1 MIELKQVALNRV
13 LNTLTNMGC
22 KFAVID
28 EDGKTYGDLE
38 IVQPRTR
45 SKSKYEH
52 GALTAYLR
60 QWMDNMTP
68 GEVVVIPIGD
78 FDCKSLS
85 SALSAY
91 ANRMWGKEAHTY
103 MTRGNNFELLR
114 IL

>member
-1 MIELKQVALNRV
+1 MIELKQIALNRA

-28 EDGKTYGDLE
+28 DDGKTYGDLE
-38 IVQPRTR
+38 IVQPKTR
-45 SKSKYEH
+45 AKSKYEH
-52 GALTAYLR
+52 GALTAYLK
-60 QWMDNMTP
+60 QFMDNMKP
-68 GEVVVIPIGD
+68 GEVVVIPIGN
-78 FDCKSLS
+78 FNYKSLS

-103 MTRGNNFELLR
+103 MTRNGTFELLR